1 MTDETKELT
10 YTVER
15 IYWHRGQQLSD
26 FLETFTN
33 YDEALTFAE
42 SITIEPDE
50 QIAIGKWINEEW
62 IGDIATFP
70 APER

>member
-1 MTDETKELT
+1 MTEQTKELT

-26 FLETFTN
+26 FLETFAN

-50 QIAIGKWINEEW
+50 QIAIGKWIGEEW
-62 IGDIATFP
+62 IGDIATLP
-70 APER
+70 PPI